1 MIRLSMII
9 WVMVLAVSA
18 FALYSVKF
26 KVQTLRSQIAEVEEQ
41 LESERESMN
50 VVAAEWAYLNRPDR
64 IQKLAAAYLS
74 TKEVTVE
81 QIAEVAAIPFPRVV
95 EASAAGDSNHNSSPS
110 DSPVVNAALLQGEA
124 Q

>member
-9 WVMVLAVSA
+9 WVMVLTVSA

-26 KVQTLRSQIAEVEEQ
+26 QVQTLRSQIAEVQQQ
-41 LESERESMN
+41 LEIERESMN

-64 IQKLAAAYLS
+64 LQKLAATYLQ
-74 TKEVTVE
+74 TRETTVD
-81 QIAEVAAIPFPRVV
+81 QIAEVAAIPFPHVV
-95 EASAAGDSNHNSSPS
+95 EAKAEQPASAAIT
-110 DSPVVNAALLQGEA
+110 NASLQLHEDNDE

>member
-9 WVMVLAVSA
+9 WVMVLTVSA

-26 KVQTLRSQIAEVEEQ
+26 QVQTLRSQIAEVKKE
-41 LESERESMN
+41 LETERESMN

-64 IQKLAAAYLS
+64 LQKLAATYLQ

-81 QIAEVAAIPFPRVV
+81 QIAEVAAIPFPQVL
-95 EASAAGDSNHNSSPS
+95 EAKSDQPEADTDPAISNAS
-110 DSPVVNAALLQGEA
+110 LQLHEDNDE